1 MHHNYIFRHCPV
13 CGNEFESKV
22 VREKEPPRLVC
33 KNKDCKFVF
42 YLDPKLV
49 ACVIVEKDNKIIL
62 LKRAMSPERGK
73 WVMPGGYVDRG
84 EKVEEA
90 ALREAKEECKIDIE
104 LKELF
109 GVYSYPGYLEV
120 VIVYL
125 AEYKSGTLAAGDET
139 TDIKLIGIEDIPWS
153 ELAFES
159 TRDALKDYCAFRK
172 KTGKE
177 NY

>member
-1 MHHNYIFRHCPV
+1 M
-13 CGNEFESKV
+13 
-22 VREKEPPRLVC
+22 
-33 KNKDCKFVF
+33 
-42 YLDPKLV
+42 
-49 ACVIVEKDNKIIL
+49 
-62 LKRAMSPERGK
+62 
-73 WVMPGGYVDRG
+73 
-84 EKVEEA
+84 
-90 ALREAKEECKIDIE
+90 
-104 LKELF
+104 
-109 GVYSYPGYLEV
+109 
-120 VIVYL
+120 YL